1 LPPGPG
7 DDLGLPPAK
16 TRGAAVRGSSKL
28 VVMPDVEDQPAR
40 SFGWWDKFVGPDDD
54 PRTDG
59 GFEGERAA
67 LVGYLRDQRLTL
79 ELKCSGLDSDGM
91 ARRSVPPSNL
101 SLLGLLRHLAG
112 VEQHWFRQ
120 VMAGQ
125 EGPRHYRAGD
135 DPDGDFNGAV
145 ADPEVVADAW
155 ASWRAEVAFAERFVA
170 QAPDLDLAGVRP
182 AGPMALREVLVHMIE
197 EYARHNGHADFLR
210 ERIDGRV
217 GQ

>member
-1 LPPGPG
+1 MPT
-7 DDLGLPPAK
+7 AK
-16 TRGAAVRGSSKL
+16 TRGAAPRGSSKL
-28 VVMPDVEDQPAR
+28 VGMPDVEDQQPAR
-40 SFGWWDKFVGPDDD
+40 SFGWWDMFVGPDED

-59 GFEGERAA
+59 GFEGERAT

-79 ELKCSGLDSDGM
+79 DMKCSGLDADGM

-125 EGPRHYRAGD
+125 ERPRHYRAGD

-155 ASWRAEVAFAERFVA
+155 ATWRAEVAFAERFVA
-170 QAPDLDLAGVRP
+170 QAPDLDVAGIRP
-182 AGPMALREVLVHMIE
+182 EGPMALREVLVHMIE